1 MRTVLYARFSSHLQ
15 NARSIDD
22 QIAMLTSHAEREG
35 WEIVGVFTDYAI
47 SGAAGIDGDQRPGL
61 AALLDRLSRRDID
74 WVFAESTDRLA
85 RHEGD
90 AFAIRER
97 IEFTG
102 ARLFTLNDGEVDDI
116 KGAIKGLFDS
126 RFRKEL
132 GAKVRRG
139 QRGTVKDGRA
149 PAGKAYGYA
158 IANRIDDR
166 GRPVRGLR
174 IIDEAQAAI
183 VLRIFSE
190 FADGRSTR
198 AIAEGLNDDGI
209 IGPSG
214 AGWRL
219 TTIHGDRKRMNGMLN
234 NELYIG
240 ELVWNRT
247 SKVRDPETR
256 RTLIRP
262 NPESEWQRQSVPH
275 LRIVDDVLWRRVKA
289 RQAAMEGKRPE
300 QLKKPMRL
308 LSGLV
313 RCGKC
318 GGGWIVVSKTYW
330 GCGRHKDGGC
340 CTNRRRIR
348 GDRMEARVLAG
359 LSDHLMLPEHV
370 ALYVAERHKVQAQ
383 MVREAGKQAGRIDAE
398 LARIQ
403 GKMTNLVEAIANG
416 GSDFAEIRDTM
427 TALKARREQLNR
439 DRADIEQPSVIT
451 LMPNFADEYR
461 RRWSDLQAAFGEESC
476 REKNAPALRAMIDK
490 ITLTPDPKADNGL
503 AIEISG
509 KLRELLA
516 FATGNKTPEK
526 GTTAME
532 RVTGII
538 RCSA

>member
-132 GAKVRRG
+132 GAKVKRG
-139 QRGTVKDGRA
+139 QRGTVNDGRA

-174 IIDEAQAAI
+174 IIDEEQAAI
-183 VLRIFSE
+183 VLRIFTE

-198 AIAEGLNDDGI
+198 AIAEGLNADAI
-209 IGPSG
+209 PGPSG
-214 AGWRL
+214 QGWRL
-219 TTIHGDRKRMNGMLN
+219 TTIHGDRQRMNGMLN

-240 ELVWNRT
+240 QLVWNRT

-262 NPESEWQRQSVPH
+262 NPESEWQRQAAPH
-275 LRIVDDVLWRRVKA
+275 LRIIDDALWGRVKA
-289 RQAAMEGKRPE
+289 RQAGMEGKRPE
-300 QLKKPMRL
+300 QLKIPKRL

-313 RCGKC
+313 QCGVC
-318 GGGWIVVSKTYW
+318 SGGWIVVSKTYW
-330 GCGRHKDGGC
+330 GCGRHKDGGIC
-340 CTNRRRIR
+340 SNKLRIR
-348 GDRMEARVLAG
+348 GDLMEARVLNG
-359 LSDHLMLPEHV
+359 LADHLMLPEHV
-370 ALYVAERHKVQAQ
+370 ALYVAERHKLQAQ
-383 MVREAGKQAGRIDAE
+383 MVRDAAKQGKRIAAE
-398 LARIQ
+398 LARIE
-403 GKMTNLVEAIANG
+403 GKMTNLVDAIANG

-427 TALKARREQLNR
+427 TGLKARREQLTR
-439 DRADIEQPSVIT
+439 DLADIEQPSVIT
-451 LMPNFADEYR
+451 LHPNFAEDYR
-461 RRWSDLQAAFGEESC
+461 RRWSNLQEAFARPSS
-476 REKNAPALRAMIDK
+476 RDTAAPALRALIDQ
-490 ITLTPDPKADNGL
+490 ITLTPDATADNGL
-503 AIEISG
+503 AIELSG
-509 KLRELLA
+509 ILRELLA
-516 FATGNKTPEK
+516 FATGKPNPEK
-526 GTTAME
+526 GTTTVE
-532 RVTGII
+532 RVRGIEPL
-538 RCSA
+538 